1 MYIKIYIKESFFMKM
16 KIGFTLAEVLITLGI
31 IGIVAAMSIP
41 SLINKVQEI
50 TFKSKLKKSYSLLS
64 QTVKLMLADDNA
76 YMGKCRINDS
86 KCLGEMF
93 GKYMK
98 FVNAEA
104 GTSYFKGCW
113 EDSYTPNISEPKY
126 CATTADGVVYL
137 FDMEWEKPHQN
148 DEGDTVDVIAYI
160 LVDVNGTKL
169 PNKYGIDRF
178 IFHMNSNDA
187 ISLKYGGKLKG
198 CSYGKSNYPYS
209 NMNCAYEVLTGN
221 KDE

>member
-1 MYIKIYIKESFFMKM
+1 MKI

-98 FVNAEA
+98 FVNAET

-113 EDSYTPNISEPKY
+113 EDSYTPTFQNPNTVPQQQTELCTCSIWNGKTRIKMTK
-126 CATTADGVVYL
+126 ATQSMSSPTFWL
-137 FDMEWEKPHQN
+137 M
-148 DEGDTVDVIAYI
+148 
-160 LVDVNGTKL
+160 
-169 PNKYGIDRF
+169 
-178 IFHMNSNDA
+178 
-187 ISLKYGGKLKG
+187 
-198 CSYGKSNYPYS
+198 
-209 NMNCAYEVLTGN
+209 LTGQN
-221 KDE
+221 CPTNTALTDLFFT